1 MIFFLKILELYNLD
15 EEEIMSNN
23 ENPIRD
29 EIDEEQLGFEC
40 LETDIIE
47 SNTDA
52 NSITFSNI
60 IQISNQN
67 NLEDENDSDGQ
78 ADPIDQ
84 ASLDETEQELFDQ
97 NLGKPISTLNINL
110 GTDDLPRYQCAD
122 HKLDIAV
129 KTAIK
134 MHPEFTK
141 IVQTLNKSNNHF
153 KRVCKLSK
161 IFRNKKCRLRVQGK
175 QRWSLVYL
183 ILESTKRALD
193 KKAFDQSDDEKR
205 CPINVEKIETY
216 LQILKPLYLLNIS
229 LQSNYSTIGDVL
241 PGKYIKSIL

>member
-1 MIFFLKILELYNLD
+1 MYDLGEENQENDENLNLID
-15 EEEIMSNN
+15 G
-23 ENPIRD
+23 
-29 EIDEEQLGFEC
+29 EIDEEQLGFDC

-52 NSITFSNI
+52 NSVTFNNI
-60 IQISNQN
+60 IQTSNQN
-67 NLEDENDSDGQ
+67 NLDDENDSDGQ
-78 ADPIDQ
+78 ADPIVSSAFDNI
-84 ASLDETEQELFDQ
+84 EHELFDQ
-97 NLGKPISTLNINL
+97 NLGKPISKLNINL

-134 MHPEFTK
+134 MHPELTK
-141 IVQTLNKSNNHF
+141 IIQILNKSNNHF

-161 IFRNKKCRLRVQGK
+161 IFRKKKCRLRLQGK

-183 ILESTKRALD
+183 ILESTKRAFD
-193 KKAFDQSDDEKR
+193 KEAFDQNDPQKK
-205 CPINVEKIETY
+205 CPVPYEKIELY

-229 LQSNYSTIGDVL
+229 LQSNHSTIGDVI
-241 PGKYIKSIL
+241 PG